1 MINYTTAAEA
11 AKLIKSNDSVYI
23 QGSVSIPEVL
33 VKAMADRGHEL
44 RGVKVYSAFAIGRE
58 EAPYCKPEYKDSF
71 LVYSLFVSNSVRN
84 WIAQGYGQAIPAF
97 LGEIP
102 GLFRK
107 GIIPIDVALLNC
119 SRPNAD
125 GYCSFGTSADLAV
138 SAAEC
143 AKVVIAQINPH
154 VPFSYGDAL
163 IHVSK
168 LTAAVEVD
176 EPLVE
181 LPTAQPSEIDRKIGG
196 YIAAGI
202 LDVGITG
209 LDWLTEGGHEDKVM
223 HVADLVYSKTS
234 NRPCRWVLAVAGD
247 SPYQCPQDLAGKR
260 IATELEGL
268 TRNYFKRVGVDVN
281 VFYSWGATEAKVVE
295 GLADGIVEVTETG
308 TTIRAHG
315 LRIIDEVMCS
325 YPVII
330 ANKEAWADP
339 RKRDRKARPSA
350 EAAECKRNNAL
361 LGWYCIAS

>member
-97 LGEIP
+97 WA
-102 GLFRK
+102 R
-107 GIIPIDVALLNC
+107 
-119 SRPNAD
+119 SR
-125 GYCSFGTSADLAV
+125 GFSAGDHPDRR
-138 SAAEC
+138 SAAELFAPQC
-143 AKVVIAQINPH
+143 GRLLQLRHLGRPRGFGRRMREGRYRPDQPH

-196 YIAAGI
+196 YIAELIPRRCDPPDRRGR
-202 LDVGITG
+202 
-209 LDWLTEGGHEDKVM
+209 H
-223 HVADLVYSKTS
+223 
-234 NRPCRWVLAVAGD
+234 
-247 SPYQCPQDLAGKR
+247 PQRG
-260 IATELEGL
+260 
-268 TRNYFKRVGVDVN
+268 TRGPGR
-281 VFYSWGATEAKVVE
+281 S
-295 GLADGIVEVTETG
+295 
-308 TTIRAHG
+308 
-315 LRIIDEVMCS
+315 
-325 YPVII
+325 
-330 ANKEAWADP
+330 
-339 RKRDRKARPSA
+339 
-350 EAAECKRNNAL
+350 
-361 LGWYCIAS
+361 

>member
-1 MINYTTAAEA
+1 M
-11 AKLIKSNDSVYI
+11 S
-23 QGSVSIPEVL
+23 
-33 VKAMADRGHEL
+33 
-44 RGVKVYSAFAIGRE
+44 E
-58 EAPYCKPEYKDSF
+58 ES
-71 LVYSLFVSNSVRN
+71 
-84 WIAQGYGQAIPAF
+84 QAILK
-97 LGEIP
+97 LGVPKGSLEDTTINLFERAGWKIRKHTRNYFPDINDPEI
-102 GLFRK
+102 
-107 GIIPIDVALLNC
+107 
-119 SRPNAD
+119 
-125 GYCSFGTSADLAV
+125 
-138 SAAEC
+138 
-143 AKVVIAQINPH
+143 
-154 VPFSYGDAL
+154 
-163 IHVSK
+163 
-168 LTAAVEVD
+168 TASLCRVQE
-176 EPLVE
+176 
-181 LPTAQPSEIDRKIGG
+181 IGG

-209 LDWLTEGGHEDKVM
+209 LDWLTEGGHEDKVV

-339 RKRDRKARPSA
+339 RKRAKIDQLTLLLQGALRAESLVAIKMNAPASNLDAILEMLPSLNSPTVSPLRDEAWLSVETVVNIDVVRDLIPRLRDAGA
-350 EAAECKRNNAL
+350 EGIIEYAL
-361 LGWYCIAS
+361 NKVI

>member
-119 SRPNAD
+119 SRPNEE

-138 SAAEC
+138 RPPNVRRSSSPRSTPTC
-143 AKVVIAQINPH
+143 R
-154 VPFSYGDAL
+154 S
-163 IHVSK
+163 
-168 LTAAVEVD
+168 
-176 EPLVE
+176 
-181 LPTAQPSEIDRKIGG
+181 PTA
-196 YIAAGI
+196 
-202 LDVGITG
+202 
-209 LDWLTEGGHEDKVM
+209 
-223 HVADLVYSKTS
+223 
-234 NRPCRWVLAVAGD
+234 
-247 SPYQCPQDLAGKR
+247 
-260 IATELEGL
+260 
-268 TRNYFKRVGVDVN
+268 TR
-281 VFYSWGATEAKVVE
+281 
-295 GLADGIVEVTETG
+295 
-308 TTIRAHG
+308 
-315 LRIIDEVMCS
+315 
-325 YPVII
+325 
-330 ANKEAWADP
+330 
-339 RKRDRKARPSA
+339 
-350 EAAECKRNNAL
+350 
-361 LGWYCIAS
+361 

>member
-181 LPTAQPSEIDRKIGG
+181 LPTSPS
-196 YIAAGI
+196 
-202 LDVGITG
+202 
-209 LDWLTEGGHEDKVM
+209 
-223 HVADLVYSKTS
+223 
-234 NRPCRWVLAVAGD
+234 
-247 SPYQCPQDLAGKR
+247 
-260 IATELEGL
+260 
-268 TRNYFKRVGVDVN
+268 
-281 VFYSWGATEAKVVE
+281 
-295 GLADGIVEVTETG
+295 
-308 TTIRAHG
+308 
-315 LRIIDEVMCS
+315 
-325 YPVII
+325 
-330 ANKEAWADP
+330 
-339 RKRDRKARPSA
+339 
-350 EAAECKRNNAL
+350 
-361 LGWYCIAS
+361 

>member
-71 LVYSLFVSNSVRN
+71 LVYSLFVSTSVRN

-196 YIAAGI
+196 Y
-202 LDVGITG
+202 VRR
-209 LDWLTEGGHEDKVM
+209 V
-223 HVADLVYSKTS
+223 
-234 NRPCRWVLAVAGD
+234 D
-247 SPYQCPQDLAGKR
+247 SRRCDPPDRRGRHSQRG
-260 IATELEGL
+260 
-268 TRNYFKRVGVDVN
+268 TRGPGR
-281 VFYSWGATEAKVVE
+281 S
-295 GLADGIVEVTETG
+295 
-308 TTIRAHG
+308 
-315 LRIIDEVMCS
+315 
-325 YPVII
+325 
-330 ANKEAWADP
+330 
-339 RKRDRKARPSA
+339 
-350 EAAECKRNNAL
+350 
-361 LGWYCIAS
+361 